1 MNLGKEATTA
11 SRDAVVDGM
20 DTDDQNEVT
29 EAQEQEQNE
38 EAQPI
43 EQVR

>member
-11 SRDAVVDGM
+11 SGDAVVDGM